1 MTQGPKTLARGGAMA
16 ATAQI
21 THVPLD
27 VYLSSSFE
35 PDAEYVDGIIEE
47 RPMGEWNHANWQA
60 AILEFFRSRRNDW
73 KIRAAAEL
81 RVQVSAGNFRVPD
94 VTILDRSLP
103 IEQAITHP
111 PIAVVEI
118 LSPEDTVTRMMTKLG
133 DHEQMGI
140 QNILVL
146 DPAGKHF
153 RYKAGSLEP
162 PPAAAFNLAG
172 SASRFDLAE
181 IEKLLD

>member
-1 MTQGPKTLARGGAMA
+1 
-16 ATAQI
+16 
-21 THVPLD
+21 
-27 VYLSSSFE
+27 
-35 PDAEYVDGIIEE
+35 
-47 RPMGEWNHANWQA
+47 
-60 AILEFFRSRRNDW
+60 
-73 KIRAAAEL
+73 
-81 RVQVSAGNFRVPD
+81 
-94 VTILDRSLP
+94 
-103 IEQAITHP
+103 
-111 PIAVVEI
+111 
-118 LSPEDTVTRMMTKLG
+118 MMTKLG

-162 PPAAAFNLAG
+162 LPAAAFNLAG